1 MRDDDDLLSMLRIV
15 RDADAAS
22 EPLDSQGVARQLGW
36 AGERTAGVLADARA
50 SLLIWGV
57 RVGGRPSPCYADLE
71 ITVQGRRLLRDS
83 ETIGTTAANDE

>member
-15 RDADAAS
+15 RDAGAAS
-22 EPLDSQGVARQLGW
+22 EPLDSQAVARRLGW

-57 RVGGRPSPCYADLE
+57 RVGGRPSPCYEDLE
-71 ITVQGRRLLRDS
+71 LTVQGSRLLRDS
-83 ETIGTTAANDE
+83 ETIGTTVANDE